1 MQLLRVRTL
10 SVVLLV
16 ALLMQGALE
25 AAEGASV
32 KDYGAKGD
40 AQTDDT
46 AAIQAAIDDLP
57 DAGGVVSLPAGTYMV
72 NRILLKGG
80 TSLVGAGR
88 PSVLKALPA
97 AAVVLSFPPGEQRG
111 VRVSHLVIDGG
122 HSTERIDSGIGIS
135 LRAPAVVSDL
145 LVERVWFQNHQ
156 TDAIMIAGGKGE
168 KHHDLVFRDI
178 DIRKTGLTRGCGIVM
193 RSGSNIWVDRA
204 HIFEVGSQ
212 RNDHSSHGI
221 ATLYHSNVTNLR
233 ITNCII
239 EGSAGHNIF
248 LGDAHNVS
256 VVNNRLARST
266 RGGGNDSG
274 IQANCAYAGRM
285 RGLLISGNEIVDSGG
300 YGVCTSGVDEVKM
313 IGNTFMR
320 GTDPCIRM
328 QDNPRNWVLAN
339 NVFLDVGSV
348 GPVIIGDADHS
359 HNGVVSG
366 NIITGS
372 LMWGLAI
379 SGGQDIAITGNTITD
394 NGRGWG
400 RDEQGRILSYDGKLL
415 DPNESRVGLLLGGA
429 KHIVVTGNRIG
440 NTQGNDTQSYG
451 IVESANSGANLIY
464 GNDLS
469 GNAMGACE
477 LLGTGTIARDN
488 LGVDEE

>member
-300 YGVCTSGVDEVKM
+300 YGVCTSAVDEVKI
-313 IGNTFMR
+313 IGNTFIR
-320 GTDPCIRM
+320 GTDPSIRM
-328 QDNPRNWVLAN
+328 QGNPRNWVLAN
-339 NVFLDVGSV
+339 NVFLDTGSI
-348 GPVIIGDADHS
+348 GPVIIAEDLDHS
-359 HNGVVSG
+359 HNGTISG
-366 NIITGS
+366 NIITGC
-372 LMWGLAI
+372 LMFGLSI
-379 SGGQDIAITGNTITD
+379 SGGQDVTITGNVITN
-394 NGRGWG
+394 NGKGWG
-400 RDEQGRILSYDGKLL
+400 RDEQGRVLYTNGKPMDLGDICGLS
-415 DPNESRVGLLLGGA
+415 LGGA
-429 KHIVVTGNRIG
+429 RHIVVTGNRIG
-440 NTQGNDTQSYG
+440 NAGGNDTQSYG
-451 IVESANSGANLIY
+451 IFESANSGSNLIY

-469 GNAMGACE
+469 GNAMGAYK

-488 LGVDEE
+488 LGVEQE

>member
-1 MQLLRVRTL
+1 MARPTTARTL
-10 SVVLLV
+10 AAVFL
-16 ALLMQGALE
+16 ALTIAAGAF
-25 AAEGASV
+25 GASDV
-32 KDYGAKGD
+32 KAFGAKGD
-40 AQTDDT
+40 GKTDDT
-46 AAIQAAIDDLP
+46 AAIQAALDGLP
-57 DAGGVVSLPAGTYMV
+57 EAGGTVTLPPGTYLV
-72 NRILLKGG
+72 KRLVLKGG
-80 TSLVGAGR
+80 ASLVGAGR
-88 PSVLKALPA
+88 ASVLKALPDA
-97 AAVVLSFPPGEQRG
+97 NEIIAFASGEQQGIRI
-111 VRVSHLVIDGG
+111 SDLMIDGG
-122 HSTERIDSGIGIS
+122 HFAERTEPGHGIF

-145 LVERVWFQNHQ
+145 LVERVWFQNHM
-156 TDAIMIAGGKGE
+156 TDAIVIAGSHGE
-168 KHHDLVFRDI
+168 EHHDLVFRDI
-178 DIRKTGLTRGCGIVM
+178 DIRKTGMTHGCGIII

-204 HIFEVGSQ
+204 HIFEVGAKP
-212 RNDHSSHGI
+212 NDHRSHGI
-221 ATLYHSNVTNLR
+221 ATLYRSNVTNLR
-233 ITNCII
+233 VTNCII
-239 EGSAGHNIF
+239 NGSAGHNIF

-256 VVNNRLARST
+256 IVNNRLARSA
-266 RGGGNDSG
+266 RDSGGNDSG